1 MTKATK
7 STKTTSAP
15 AAEPMTAEEVF
26 ALMPK
31 TARTF
36 EQLMQEFVDTIPP
49 GTPEAAIAMAR
60 RVFIGGAAA
69 VLDQLHT
76 QITLANETGDGT
88 GALNTLN
95 GLGVG
100 VQVAMD
106 HETQLLAA
114 EIEAAKAGRVIRI
127 HPGH

>member
-1 MTKATK
+1 MTEA
-7 STKTTSAP
+7 TKTTSAP
-15 AAEPMTAEEVF
+15 AMEPMTAEQVI

-31 TARTF
+31 GASTF

-69 VLDQLHT
+69 ILDQIHKQAT
-76 QITLANETGDGT
+76 AANETGDGE
-88 GALNTLN
+88 GVINTLN

-106 HETQLLAA
+106 RETQLLAA
-114 EIEAAKAGRVIRI
+114 EVEAAKAGRVIRI

>member
-69 VLDQLHT
+69 ILDQIHKQAT
-76 QITLANETGDGT
+76 VANETGDGE
-88 GALNTLN
+88 GVINTLN

-106 HETQLLAA
+106 HETQMLAA

-127 HPGH
+127 HPGQ